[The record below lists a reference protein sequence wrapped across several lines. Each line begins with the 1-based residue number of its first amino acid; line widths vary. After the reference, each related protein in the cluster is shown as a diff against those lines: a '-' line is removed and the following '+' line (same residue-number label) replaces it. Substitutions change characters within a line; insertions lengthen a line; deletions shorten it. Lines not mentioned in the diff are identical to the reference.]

1 MYDIIKDHEKYAWK
15 EGFREGFKEGFREGF
30 LKGWEKGIK
39 KAKERAKKD
48 TYLIF
53 VKRMLDK
60 GFSPELIREYLG
72 LTQKQMDK
80 FFALSV
86 TN

>member
-1 MYDIIKDHEKYAWK
+1 MFDIIKDHEKYAWK
-15 EGFREGFKEGFREGF
+15 EGFKEGRKEG
-30 LKGWEKGIK
+30 KN
-39 KAKERAKKD
+39 A

-60 GFSPELIREYLG
+60 GLSPEKIREYLV
-72 LTQKQMDK
+72 LTQKQMDE
-80 FFALSV
+80 FFTLSV